1 MMQVQLKQ
9 SEIEAAL
16 KSYIAQQGINL
27 TNKTVTCTFT
37 AGRKDSGISVELEI
51 EEQPVTVP
59 SGAIKQAPL
68 HESTY
73 QTEVVT
79 PARIALQAEV
89 KPAPV
94 FASAFHNG
102 DEKPAMEAAPVAPT
116 SSLFS

>member
-16 KSYIAQQGINL
+16 KGYIAQQGINL
-27 TNKTVTCTFT
+27 TNKTVTCNFT

-51 EEQPVTVP
+51 EEQPIMVP
-59 SGAIKQAPL
+59 TGLVKREAAF
-68 HESTY
+68 
-73 QTEVVT
+73 T
-79 PARIALQAEV
+79 PSSPIIALQAEV

-94 FASAFHNG
+94 FASTFHNE
-102 DEKPAMEAAPVAPT
+102 DDKPTVEAAPVAPT